1 MLQHPQQLAQTL
13 ITIIK
18 KDMNNK
24 KVALVT
30 GGARGI
36 GRAICRSL
44 AKDGFKIAINYNNSE
59 KEATALKNELSAI
72 TEVDIFKCDVSDSN
86 SVNAMFLEISQKLDN
101 VNVLIN
107 NAGIAEQ
114 VLFTDITD
122 EMWQKMINTN
132 LSGAFYCSREALKN
146 MINEKNGVII
156 NIASMW
162 GEVGASM
169 EVHYSTAKAGLIGM
183 TKALAKE
190 VGLSGVRVNAVSPG
204 VVLTDMMN
212 AFSEEDKEI
221 LKDETP
227 LNTLGTPEDIA
238 DAVSFL
244 VSDKARFITGQVL
257 SVNGGFVI

>member
-1 MLQHPQQLAQTL
+1 
-13 ITIIK
+13 
-18 KDMNNK
+18 MNTNN

-44 AKDGFKIAINYNNSE
+44 ANDGFRIAINFNNSE
-59 KEATALKNELSAI
+59 KDALSLKKELSAI
-72 TEVDIFKCDVSDSN
+72 TEVEIFKCDVSDSN
-86 SVNAMFLEISQKLDN
+86 AVKEMFFEISQKMGN
-101 VNVLIN
+101 VNVLVN
-107 NAGIAEQ
+107 NAGVAEQ

-122 EMWQKMINTN
+122 EMWQRMINTN
-132 LSGAFYCSREALKN
+132 LSSAFYCSREALKN
-146 MINEKNGVII
+146 MISDKNGVII

-212 AFSEEDKEI
+212 SFSESDKEN

-227 LNTLGTPEDIA
+227 LNSLGTPEDIA
-238 DAVSFL
+238 QAVSFL
-244 VSDKARFITGQVL
+244 VSDNARFITGQVL

>member
-1 MLQHPQQLAQTL
+1 
-13 ITIIK
+13 
-18 KDMNNK
+18 MNLNNR
-24 KVALVT
+24 VALIT

-36 GRAICRSL
+36 GRAICRAL
-44 AKDGFKIAINYNNSE
+44 ANDGFKIAVNYNNSE
-59 KEATALKNELSAI
+59 KEAVSLKDELSAI
-72 TEVDIFKCDVSDSN
+72 TEVEIFKCDISDSIA
-86 SVNAMFLEISQKLDN
+86 VKEMFAEISRTLGN
-101 VNVLIN
+101 VNVLVN

-122 EMWQKMINTN
+122 EMWQRMINTN
-132 LSGAFYCSREALKN
+132 LSSAFYCSREALKN

-227 LNTLGTPEDIA
+227 LNILGTPEDIA

>member
-1 MLQHPQQLAQTL
+1 
-13 ITIIK
+13 
-18 KDMNNK
+18 MNISNG
-24 KVALVT
+24 VALVT

-36 GRAICRSL
+36 GKAICRVL
-44 AKDGFKIAINYNNSE
+44 ANDGFKIAVNYNNSE
-59 KEATALKNELSAI
+59 KEAITLKNELSTI
-72 TEVDIFKCDVSDSN
+72 TDVEIFKCDVSDSIA
-86 SVNAMFLEISQKLDN
+86 VKKMFTEISKTLGN
-101 VNVLIN
+101 VNVLVN
-107 NAGIAEQ
+107 NAGVAEQ

-122 EMWQKMINTN
+122 EMWQRMINTN
-132 LSGAFYCSREALKN
+132 LSSAFYCSREALKN
-146 MINEKNGVII
+146 TISEKNGVII

-212 AFSEEDKEI
+212 SFSESDKEN
-221 LKDETP
+221 LKEETP
-227 LNTLGTPEDIA
+227 LNTLGTPDDIA
-238 DAVSFL
+238 EAVSFL